1 MRFNVRPEATA
12 ILPAPLTLPV
22 KVILP
27 VVVLV
32 VVKPAL
38 SVILPPVTAIGPDT
52 LIKLPTVI
60 LAVLV
65 ADPSVTELSEEFAV
79 AQKVIDDV
87 SKAVVNDVPSG
98 AMVTLPLLMSLYV
111 FGEDPVPSKKISFDI
126 REIFPV

>member
-1 MRFNVRPEATA
+1 M
-12 ILPAPLTLPV
+12 
-22 KVILP
+22 LP
-27 VVVLV
+27 VVALV
-32 VVKPAL
+32 VVSPAF

-87 SKAVVNDVPSG
+87 SKAVVNDAPSG

-111 FGEDPVPSKKISFDI
+111 FGVVPVPSKKISFDI
-126 REIFPV
+126 REIFPVCPYWPIVIT